1 MKDIIKSLKDLGLE
15 IANSESTATSE
26 WLKTT
31 AKLYEQLLLADYLEK
46 RKASLDAIEDSLKE
60 NIGQVI
66 DSNPM
71 EIETPKE
78 KAPSMENLTDEIR
91 KVPIPQGPPVSPNQR
106 SIYDEPNVIVDEE
119 PAKKEIV
126 EEKVIEEPAAIEE
139 EVAEAVPEVKKQPVQ
154 AKLEKVAKK
163 EAKVSI
169 AEKAATAPKKS
180 LNDVLS
186 GSALKFGLNDRI
198 AFVKHLFNGSQED
211 FNRVVSQLN
220 SFNSQQEALDFV
232 EHIVK
237 PEYNWKSKEEFAERF
252 METLENRYA

>member
-26 WLKTT
+26 WLKST

-46 RKASLDAIEDSLKE
+46 RKASLNAIEKSLIE

-66 DSNPM
+66 DSKQI

-106 SIYDEPNVIVDEE
+106 SIYDEPNVIVDDE
-119 PAKKEIV
+119 PAKKGIIED
-126 EEKVIEEPAAIEE
+126 KGIEEPAAVE
-139 EVAEAVPEVKKQPVQ
+139 EVAEVISEVKEQPVQ

-220 SFNSQQEALDFV
+220 SFSSQQEALDFV